1 MCCRFWA
8 HETTAGNLWD
18 NAGNNIFSYASTPC
32 AEFELA
38 TVEGLG
44 HATKAKAFMNAL
56 LKMGLARLRVRA
68 GQETVYVLA

>member
-1 MCCRFWA
+1 MLPHLDPQDRCSQSVGI
-8 HETTAGNLWD
+8 AGKHL
-18 NAGNNIFSYASTPC
+18 FFPC
-32 AEFELA
+32 TRPFAEFDLA

-56 LKMGLARLRVRA
+56 LKLGLARLRVRA